1 MGFHCTQKYIGL
13 SDLEKQIDFLLSQI
27 EIPESFK
34 DWAIKHLNDDH
45 DKETGEQIAINSSV
59 DESYSD
65 CLARISNLIK
75 LKISPMNTDGS
86 VLSDEAF
93 EKQMKELQDEKKD
106 LEEKK
111 KRLGERVNQWLELS
125 TKTFDFACYA
135 RYHFEHPKN
144 LIEKKEILATIGSNF
159 ILKDKILGISVQ
171 KPYLALKTAKV
182 ETDKIIARFEPSEN
196 ADNEAQLMDLYSQN
210 PTLWRRRESN
220 PRPKILNAIFL
231 QACLIF

>member
-1 MGFHCTQKYIGL
+1 
-13 SDLEKQIDFLLSQI
+13 
-27 EIPESFK
+27 
-34 DWAIKHLNDDH
+34 
-45 DKETGEQIAINSSV
+45 
-59 DESYSD
+59 
-65 CLARISNLIK
+65 
-75 LKISPMNTDGS
+75 MNTDGS

-93 EKQMKELQDEKKD
+93 EKQMKELQNEKKD

-125 TKTFDFACYA
+125 TKSFNFACYA
-135 RYHFEHPKN
+135 RAHFEHPKD

-182 ETDKIIARFEPSEN
+182 ETDKILARFEPSEN

-220 PRPKILNAIFL
+220 PRPKSNAKKLL
-231 QACLIF
+231 QA